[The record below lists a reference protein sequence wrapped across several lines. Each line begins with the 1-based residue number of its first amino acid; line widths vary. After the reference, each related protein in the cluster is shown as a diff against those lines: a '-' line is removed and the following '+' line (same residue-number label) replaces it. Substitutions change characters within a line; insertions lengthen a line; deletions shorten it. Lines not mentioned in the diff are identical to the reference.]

1 MADFIRLKTGKDIK
15 NRYSVYGLN
24 YSKSAPSWNESI
36 LKKEVGKVQVGT

>member
-1 MADFIRLKTGKDIK
+1 MADFIRLKIEEDIK

-36 LKKEVGKVQVGT
+36 LKRSKCIKNL